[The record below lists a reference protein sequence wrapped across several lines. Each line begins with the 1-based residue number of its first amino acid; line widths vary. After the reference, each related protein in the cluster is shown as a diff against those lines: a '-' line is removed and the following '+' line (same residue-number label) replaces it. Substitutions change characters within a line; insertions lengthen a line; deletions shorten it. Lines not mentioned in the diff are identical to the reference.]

1 MVAIDGVKRC
11 ACLVRRWNCL
21 MRRLA
26 ARRCAPFVAVV
37 VRHAVHEK
45 LSLERPFAR
54 CSKGDDGAYRPLPGD
69 ASHLL
74 IPNSQQINLESPAAA
89 ENVLPCIF
97 EAARLQQQLLVAFQ
111 I

>member
-1 MVAIDGVKRC
+1 M
-11 ACLVRRWNCL
+11 
-21 MRRLA
+21 LA
-26 ARRCAPFVAVV
+26 AARVTRCKSAA
-37 VRHAVHEK
+37 
-45 LSLERPFAR
+45 
-54 CSKGDDGAYRPLPGD
+54 GDRKTCADGAYRPLPGD